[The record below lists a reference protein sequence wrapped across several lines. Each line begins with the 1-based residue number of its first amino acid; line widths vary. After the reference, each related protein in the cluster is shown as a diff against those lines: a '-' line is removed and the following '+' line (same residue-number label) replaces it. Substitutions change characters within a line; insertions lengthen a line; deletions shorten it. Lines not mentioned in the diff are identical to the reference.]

1 MSRLSRKIIRPKRKC
16 KIATDAF
23 AHFLRKNPTKA
34 EAYFWK
40 HLKKRQKTWQ
50 HQFVQQAVVNG
61 YIPDLYCESLQ
72 LIVEIDGLI
81 HKRKD
86 VRRRDAL
93 RTRRLKK
100 HGITVVR
107 FTNSQVFGNP
117 HTLICLLEEVCAF

>member
-16 KIATDAF
+16 KIATDAY

-40 HLKKRQKTWQ
+40 HLKKEQREWQ
-50 HQFVQQAVVNG
+50 HQFAQQQIVYG
-61 YIPDLYCESLQ
+61 YIPDLYCPTLQ
-72 LIVEIDGLI
+72 LAVEIDGLI
-81 HKRKD
+81 HRRKD

-100 HGITVVR
+100 QGVTVVR
-107 FTNSQVFGNP
+107 FTNSQVFSNP
-117 HTLICLLEEVCAF
+117 HALINILEEVCG